1 MFGGKELSENDEWVQ
16 ASIQFAL
23 DGFVG
28 AQAIK
33 KVPTILR
40 PIAQYF
46 IPALRNI
53 SAHHQAARRAA
64 VPLLTRREKTGEEA
78 LDLLYWMAQEA
89 KGDEADKDFI
99 ASILLKVSFAAIHT
113 SAAAP
118 SQLLYD
124 LCAMPEYIGPLR
136 REVESVLNI
145 DGTVDKRGFHKLVKL
160 DSIMKESQR
169 LNPLLLGSLYLRRC
183 KTFSWLTRV
192 S

>member
-1 MFGGKELSENDEWVQ
+1 
-16 ASIQFAL
+16 
-23 DGFVG
+23 
-28 AQAIK
+28 
-33 KVPTILR
+33 
-40 PIAQYF
+40 
-46 IPALRNI
+46 
-53 SAHHQAARRAA
+53 
-64 VPLLTRREKTGEEA
+64 
-78 LDLLYWMAQEA
+78 MAQEA

-124 LCAMPEYIGPLR
+124 LCAMPEYIEPLR

-169 LNPLLLGSLYLRRC
+169 LNPLLLGPSCSGLCRSPPY
-183 KTFSWLTRV
+183 
-192 S
+192 